1 VTVPEENRPKTTTTD
16 DVIESPAGTGKEE
29 QQPGASGRSMR
40 EAMEE
45 AGITPDDFKE

>member
-1 VTVPEENRPKTTTTD
+1 MTVPEENRPKTSTTD
-16 DVIESPAGTGKEE
+16 QVVESADTGDEQ

-45 AGITPDDFKE
+45 AGITPDDFEE